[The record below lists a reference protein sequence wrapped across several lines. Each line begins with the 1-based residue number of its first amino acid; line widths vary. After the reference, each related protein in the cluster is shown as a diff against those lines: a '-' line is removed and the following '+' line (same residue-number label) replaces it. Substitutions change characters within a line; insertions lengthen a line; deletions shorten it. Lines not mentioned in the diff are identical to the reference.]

1 MAKSGSLFQSL
12 FRRNSGDKKDGGG
25 KPKLQMPLVE
35 LHCHI
40 EGSVRPALAQKLAE
54 RHGERID
61 RLLDDEGRY
70 KFADFMEFMDV
81 YDAVAELVRTEEDYF
96 DITVDYL
103 TRSAEVGLKYVEL
116 GISSAHVEQRGLSYH
131 GFLNCLESA
140 VAESKKTHDVDARFI
155 LTVVRHWGVEGAF
168 DTALKT
174 ETNPHP
180 LVTGLGIAGDETYR
194 DPREFRPAFEVARGA
209 GLGLTAHSGEIGPNS
224 IRATLDALPIS
235 RLGHGVRA
243 IEEPDLIPRIR
254 GEGITLEN
262 CPSSNV
268 ALGLFPSI
276 EAHPVAHYLEEGLN
290 VTVSTDDPPF
300 FDTQIDVEY
309 DRVAR
314 AHSLAPAQ
322 MIQFTKNAIEAA
334 FCEPKLKD
342 KLRRDVAAWEKI
354 AV

>member
-1 MAKSGSLFQSL
+1 MAKSGSFFHSL
-12 FRRNSGDKKDGGG
+12 FRQGGREKKDRGET
-25 KPKLQMPLVE
+25 PPMPLVE

-54 RHGERID
+54 RHHETID
-61 RLLDDEGRY
+61 GLLDEQGRY
-70 KFADFMEFMDV
+70 RFADFFEFMVV

-103 TRSAEVGLKYVEL
+103 TRSAEAGLKYVEL
-116 GISSAHVEQRGLSYH
+116 GISSAHVEQRGLSYE
-131 GFLNCLESA
+131 GFLGCLESA
-140 VAESKKTHDVDARFI
+140 VREVKKTHDVDARFI

-168 DTALKT
+168 DTARKAEMT
-174 ETNPHP
+174 PHP

-194 DPREFRPAFEVARGA
+194 DPREFRPAFDVAHGA

-224 IRATLDALPIS
+224 IRATLDALPVT

-254 GEGITLEN
+254 DEGITLEN

-276 EAHPVAHYLEEGLN
+276 EAHPVAYYLEQGLN

-309 DRVAR
+309 ARVAE
-314 AHSLAPAQ
+314 AHGLAPTQ

-334 FCEPKLKD
+334 FCEPDLKA
-342 KLRRDVAAWEKI
+342 KLRQDVALWEK
-354 AV
+354 ASV